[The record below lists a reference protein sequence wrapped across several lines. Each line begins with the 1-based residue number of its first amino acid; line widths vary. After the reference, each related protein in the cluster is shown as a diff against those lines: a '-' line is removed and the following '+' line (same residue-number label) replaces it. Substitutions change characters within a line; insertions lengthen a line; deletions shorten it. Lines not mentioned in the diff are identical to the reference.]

1 MKREETRSR
10 QAVSITRAGLV
21 VNVILTVIK
30 YIAGFAGHSS
40 AMVADATHSLSD
52 LVTDVIVLLGFRVVD
67 KPADKGHQYGHGK
80 IETLTGAICG
90 VLLLLAGIGIFYSGA
105 SKIGCFIR
113 GTVIPRPGLVAF
125 FAALVSVV
133 SKEILFRYTRR
144 VAERITSS
152 ALKAQAWHHRSD
164 AMSSLAVLA
173 GLGGAV
179 FLGSEWVILDPLA
192 ALLVSF
198 FIARIAFQILKETL
212 NELIEGSLDGDAG
225 TAIWELMSST
235 RGVYNVHNVRT
246 RKIGHYFAVEAHVMV
261 DRNLSL
267 LEAHDISIAIEKKI
281 CSSYGKDTLVT
292 IHTEPGPKDRHPDQ
306 NI

>member
-1 MKREETRSR
+1 
-10 QAVSITRAGLV
+10 
-21 VNVILTVIK
+21 
-30 YIAGFAGHSS
+30 
-40 AMVADATHSLSD
+40 
-52 LVTDVIVLLGFRVVD
+52 VVD

-235 RGVYNVHNVRT
+235 RGVYNVHNVRS

-261 DRNLSL
+261 DKNLSL
-267 LEAHDISIAIEKKI
+267 LEAHHISSVIEKKI
-281 CSSYGKDTLVT
+281 YAKYGEDTLVT
-292 IHTEPGPKDRHPDQ
+292 IHVEPGPKSRQPNQ